1 MAHTVTHASQA
12 KVAIGTAVL
21 GEIDS
26 GTAGSLKLQND
37 GQTATY
43 ATIPLSST
51 SATVNGTTGVL
62 TFQGTPLS
70 DTDTAAGTAVKGT
83 FYDSAAGAVMTC
95 SVGIGATFDI
105 NLSNNVFGVG
115 DTVSIT
121 SLTYTPPA

>member
-1 MAHTVTHASQA
+1 MAHTVTHASQT

-26 GTAGSLKLQND
+26 GTAGTLKLQNT

-43 ATIPLSST
+43 ATLTLATT

-83 FYDSAAGAVMTC
+83 FYDSASGAVMTC
-95 SVGIGATFDI
+95 SVGIGTTFDI
-105 NLSNNVFGVG
+105 NLTNNVFGAG
-115 DTVSIT
+115 DTVQIT
-121 SLTYTPPA
+121 ALTYTPPA